1 MGIYGEDGL
10 RALRDSIEGEVMK
23 LDNRTIGQLGL
34 RDCQGMWDRLD
45 RYNVKRRRRST
56 TPGRKSVASR
66 KAEPCQAVEM
76 RTWVADGFTERAGK
90 HIAKVIKAATRS
102 DALRLGKVWAERH
115 NVEMDRFSVRL
126 AVMG

>member
-1 MGIYGEDGL
+1 MGIYDQVGL

-45 RYNVKRRRRST
+45 RYHVKRRRRST

-66 KAEPCQAVEM
+66 EAEPCQAVEM

-102 DALRLGKVWAERH
+102 DALRIGKVWAERH
-115 NVEMDRFSVRL
+115 NVATDRFSVRL

>member
-1 MGIYGEDGL
+1 MGIYDQVGL
-10 RALRDSIEGEVMK
+10 RALRESIEGEAMK

-45 RYNVKRRRRST
+45 RYNVKRRKRS
-56 TPGRKSVASR
+56 SR
-66 KAEPCQAVEM
+66 QRVGPLATSQAEPCETATM

-102 DALRLGKVWAERH
+102 DALRIGKVWAERH